1 MQYQEYKKA
10 ALKHLKSCQA
20 IVDYFDHSH
29 HSITPLSEQYLLM
42 NLFYLSGYTLECVI
56 NYALFNKICT
66 KNNFPKNISVKKLYD
81 TSEKFA
87 FYKTIKYNDRE
98 TGLKMTFNAT
108 FYIAEHNF
116 MNNISLLKKL
126 TPSSNL
132 LLIHDRQRVPS
143 SVLALIRTWKT
154 HCRYETRQNYNRS
167 DIYNLID
174 FTDKFYR
181 EVCKVVR

>member
-1 MQYQEYKKA
+1 MQYIQYKKA

-29 HSITPLSEQYLLM
+29 HSISPLSEQYLLM

-66 KNNFPKNISVKKLYD
+66 KNNFPKDTSVYKLYD
-81 TSEKFA
+81 KSEKFA
-87 FYKTIKYNDRE
+87 FKRTYTEQTGRE
-98 TGLKMTFNAT
+98 NVASNVAT
-108 FYIAEHNF
+108 FYIESHDF
-116 MNNISLLKKL
+116 MKNISLLKKL

-132 LLIHDRQRVPS
+132 LLIHDEKIVPS
-143 SVLALIRTWKT
+143 SVLNLIKTWKAR
-154 HCRYETRQNYNRS
+154 CRYETTRNYNRS
-167 DIYNLID
+167 DICDLID
-174 FTDKFYR
+174 FTGKFYR